1 MNFVDPFDIATAS
14 SSTPPPQTG
23 NEPSLNEEVNQVI
36 GQLGRFW
43 GGFREQSQAALQV
56 AKKDLGD
63 VVQQAQK
70 ELTKLTTEVTS
81 PADPETPAIERTAS
95 ETTVHDSADR
105 TPLGSPTTEQASTA
119 GPSSSTAGP
128 SSSTAATPAA
138 TATAQ
143 VTSIFNRLQAA
154 LPPAVVAAVQHNLEA
169 AQHTVQHNLANLQ
182 HTDLAQLR
190 QGLAAEFARVQGV
203 TRAQAEEYMH
213 RSEELLREAGDVLK
227 DAVRVLPPEGEG
239 AAGMQPG
246 VVWDGSDIW
255 MLPEPAQVVG
265 AGKGKGRAG
274 AETQRTVATR
284 AEALLRRLRSDP
296 EIILH
301 DPEADEK
308 VKGVYDEWLRSADFA
323 IGGEKKTT
331 WDEKVESALG
341 DGADGAA
348 LKAMHD
354 ATGEPVAYDAQ
365 PIANASAVPSQLSE
379 EAFWQR
385 YFFRVH
391 QIETEEAKRKTLLQA
406 QVNDTEEE
414 FSWGE
419 EDEEEDSSTHTVEK
433 ATASEAP
440 AQAVAEPKPEQAAS
454 AIPAH
459 LSSRESSGEESYD
472 VVSSNVSA
480 VGEEPKKEKD
490 ESEEDSDW
498 E

>member
-14 SSTPPPQTG
+14 SSTPPPRPD
-23 NEPSLNEEVNQVI
+23 NEQSLNEEVNQVI

-43 GGFREQSQAALQV
+43 GGFRQQSQAALQV

-81 PADPETPAIERTAS
+81 PAAPETPAGEPAEGEAAS
-95 ETTVHDSADR
+95 HDSADR
-105 TPLGSPTTEQASTA
+105 TPVGSPTTEQASAA
-119 GPSSSTAGP
+119 GPSTSSTA
-128 SSSTAATPAA
+128 AA

-143 VTSIFNRLQAA
+143 VSNIFNRLQAA
-154 LPPAVVAAVQHNLEA
+154 LPPAVVSAVQHNLETV
-169 AQHTVQHNLANLQ
+169 QHTVQHNIENLQ
-182 HTDLAQLR
+182 HTDLNALR
-190 QGLAAEFARVQGV
+190 QSLSAEFARVQGV

-227 DAVRVLPPEGEG
+227 DAVKVLPPEEDVT
-239 AAGMQPG
+239 MQAG
-246 VVWDGSDIW
+246 VVWDGSEIW
-255 MLPEPAQVVG
+255 MLPEPTSG
-265 AGKGKGRAG
+265 TGKGKGRAS
-274 AETQRTVATR
+274 AETQRSVSTR

-308 VKGVYDEWLRSADFA
+308 VKGIYDEWLKNAKFSL
-323 IGGEKKTT
+323 GGEKKST
-331 WDEKVESALG
+331 WDEKVE
-341 DGADGAA
+341 GAA
-348 LKAMHD
+348 LSN
-354 ATGEPVAYDAQ
+354 EP
-365 PIANASAVPSQLSE
+365 ASRVSDISSVPDKLTE
-379 EAFWQR
+379 EVFWQR

-406 QVNDTEEE
+406 QVNDNEED

-419 EDEEEDSSTHTVEK
+419 EDEEEEDIASTHTIEK
-433 ATASEAP
+433 PSTSEP
-440 AQAVAEPKPEQAAS
+440 TVKKLAEPKPEPAS

-480 VGEEPKKEKD
+480 VGEEPKKEKEKD

>member
-14 SSTPPPQTG
+14 SSTPPPRPD
-23 NEPSLNEEVNQVI
+23 NEQSLNEEVNQVI

-43 GGFREQSQAALQV
+43 GGFRQQSQAALQV

-81 PADPETPAIERTAS
+81 PAAPETPAGDPSEGEAS
-95 ETTVHDSADR
+95 AHDSADR
-105 TPLGSPTTEQASTA
+105 TPVGSPTTEQASAA
-119 GPSSSTAGP
+119 GPSTS
-128 SSSTAATPAA
+128 TPAA

-143 VTSIFNRLQAA
+143 VSNIFNRLQAA
-154 LPPAVVAAVQHNLEA
+154 LPPAVVSAVQHNLETV
-169 AQHTVQHNLANLQ
+169 QHTVQHNIENLQ
-182 HTDLAQLR
+182 HTDLNALR
-190 QGLAAEFARVQGV
+190 QSLSAEFARVQGV

-227 DAVRVLPPEGEG
+227 DAVKVLPPEDDGV
-239 AAGMQPG
+239 GMQAG

-255 MLPEPAQVVG
+255 MLPEPTTG
-265 AGKGKGRAG
+265 AGKGKGRAS
-274 AETQRTVATR
+274 AETQRSVSTR

-308 VKGVYDEWLRSADFA
+308 VKGIYDEWLKNAEFSL
-323 IGGEKKTT
+323 GGEKKTT
-331 WDEKVESALG
+331 WDEKVESALA

-348 LKAMHD
+348 LKTTHD
-354 ATGEPVAYDAQ
+354 AT
-365 PIANASAVPSQLSE
+365 VPDKLSE
-379 EAFWQR
+379 EVFWKR

-406 QVNDTEEE
+406 QVNDNEED

-419 EDEEEDSSTHTVEK
+419 EDEEEEDITSTHTIEK
-433 ATASEAP
+433 PLVSEP
-440 AQAVAEPKPEQAAS
+440 AVQKLAEPKPEPAS

-480 VGEEPKKEKD
+480 VGEEPKKEKEKD

>member
-14 SSTPPPQTG
+14 SSTPPPRPD
-23 NEPSLNEEVNQVI
+23 NEQSLNEEVNQVI

-43 GGFREQSQAALQV
+43 GGFRQQSQAALQV

-81 PADPETPAIERTAS
+81 PAAPETPAGDPSEGEAS
-95 ETTVHDSADR
+95 AHDSADR
-105 TPLGSPTTEQASTA
+105 TPVGSPTTEQASAA
-119 GPSSSTAGP
+119 GPSTS
-128 SSSTAATPAA
+128 TPAA

-143 VTSIFNRLQAA
+143 VSNIFNRLQAA
-154 LPPAVVAAVQHNLEA
+154 LPPAVVSAVQHNLETV
-169 AQHTVQHNLANLQ
+169 QHTVQHNIENLQ
-182 HTDLAQLR
+182 HTDLNALR
-190 QGLAAEFARVQGV
+190 QSLSAEFARVQGV

-227 DAVRVLPPEGEG
+227 DAVKVLPPEDDGV
-239 AAGMQPG
+239 GMQAG

-255 MLPEPAQVVG
+255 MLPEPTTG
-265 AGKGKGRAG
+265 AGKGKGRAS
-274 AETQRTVATR
+274 AETQRSVSTR

-308 VKGVYDEWLRSADFA
+308 VKGIYDEWLKNAEFSL
-323 IGGEKKTT
+323 GGEKKTT
-331 WDEKVESALG
+331 WDEKIPLYQLASSRIIDL
-341 DGADGAA
+341 
-348 LKAMHD
+348 
-354 ATGEPVAYDAQ
+354 TPVPDK
-365 PIANASAVPSQLSE
+365 LSE
-379 EAFWQR
+379 EVFWKR

-406 QVNDTEEE
+406 QVNDNEED

-419 EDEEEDSSTHTVEK
+419 EDEEEEDITSTHTIEK
-433 ATASEAP
+433 PLVSEP
-440 AQAVAEPKPEQAAS
+440 AVQKLAEPKPEPAS

-480 VGEEPKKEKD
+480 VGEEPKKEKEKD

>member
-14 SSTPPPQTG
+14 SSTPPPRPD
-23 NEPSLNEEVNQVI
+23 NEQSLNEEVNQVI

-43 GGFREQSQAALQV
+43 GGFRQQSQAALQV

-81 PADPETPAIERTAS
+81 PAAPETPAGEPAEGDAS
-95 ETTVHDSADR
+95 AHDSADR
-105 TPLGSPTTEQASTA
+105 TPVGSPTTEQASAA
-119 GPSSSTAGP
+119 GPSTSS
-128 SSSTAATPAA
+128 TPAA

-143 VTSIFNRLQAA
+143 VSNIFNRLQAA
-154 LPPAVVAAVQHNLEA
+154 LPPAVVSAVQHNLETV
-169 AQHTVQHNLANLQ
+169 QHTVQHNIENLQ
-182 HTDLAQLR
+182 HTDLNALR
-190 QGLAAEFARVQGV
+190 QSLSAEFARVQGV

-227 DAVRVLPPEGEG
+227 DAVKVLPPEDEG
-239 AAGMQPG
+239 VGMQAG

-255 MLPEPAQVVG
+255 MLPEPSTG
-265 AGKGKGRAG
+265 AGKGKGRAS
-274 AETQRTVATR
+274 AETQRSVSTR

-308 VKGVYDEWLRSADFA
+308 VKGIYDEWLKNAEFSL
-323 IGGEKKTT
+323 GGEKKTT
-331 WDEKVESALG
+331 WDEKLAIHIT
-341 DGADGAA
+341 DI
-348 LKAMHD
+348 
-354 ATGEPVAYDAQ
+354 TT
-365 PIANASAVPSQLSE
+365 VPEKLTE
-379 EAFWQR
+379 EVFWQR

-406 QVNDTEEE
+406 QVNDNEED

-419 EDEEEDSSTHTVEK
+419 EDEEEEDITSTHTIEKPPVSEPAVEK
-433 ATASEAP
+433 L
-440 AQAVAEPKPEQAAS
+440 AEHKPEPAS

-480 VGEEPKKEKD
+480 VGEEPKKENEKD